1 MIYYI
6 ADTHFRDQA
15 IFDKCKRPFK
25 TLKEMEEKLI
35 NSWNYKVKDDDLV
48 YVLGDIAKDDDRTS
62 IDIFSTI

>member
-25 TLKEMEEKLI
+25 TLKEMEDHDGILE
-35 NSWNYKVKDDDLV
+35 
-48 YVLGDIAKDDDRTS
+48 TS
-62 IDIFSTI
+62 ID